1 MENVLAEMRLNNYDQ
16 IIIFPLYPQYA
27 SATTGSI
34 TEKAF
39 NIISKWW
46 AVPEIKIIGQFYDD
60 YRYLSCVKNR
70 VEGFD
75 LNSYDHILFFLSWY
89 SRKACR

>member
-1 MENVLAEMRLNNYDQ
+1 MRYGNPSMDKVLAEMRLKNYDQ

-39 NIISKWW
+39 KIISKWW
-46 AVPEIKIIGQFYDD
+46 AIPEIKIIGQFYDD
-60 YRYLSCVKNR
+60 YRYLECVKNR
-70 VEGFD
+70 TEG
-75 LNSYDHILFFLSWY
+75 LI
-89 SRKACR
+89 